1 MPRSL
6 KTPASKTVPKSKRIQ
21 DERESK
27 RDRFVRLAEKRTSKA
42 LQALRLIANLA
53 NRNNY
58 EFTPTDAKKIVGAL
72 TREIDGVARR
82 FDDAPAKASSEFK
95 L

>member
-1 MPRSL
+1 MPRA
-6 KTPASKTVPKSKRIQ
+6 TPASKT
-21 DERESK
+21 RETK

-42 LQALRLIANLA
+42 LQAMRLIANLA

-58 EFTPTDAKKIVGAL
+58 EFFPSDAKRIVSAL
-72 TREIDGVARR
+72 TREIDDLKRR
-82 FDDAPAKASSEFK
+82 FDDSPSRAASEFK